1 MLCIQVLPS
10 RIKTRSVGQIGI
22 EQTRFE
28 ACILKN

>member
-1 MLCIQVLPS
+1 MLCICPS
-10 RIKTRSVGQIGI
+10 KPYQNEVGVSQIGI